1 MRRTVSQ
8 VMFAVL
14 MITTVVDG
22 QDVPLKRVTIFSS
35 GVAFYE
41 RAGHVDGTATMELPF
56 KTAQINDILKSMV
69 LQDMGGGKIRPVVY
83 APKDPIEKTLR
94 SFGIDLTQDRTLGEF
109 LGDLRGTPVEI
120 TVRGDSKPIEGSVL
134 SVERQIVILEDK
146 EVPHDVLNVV
156 CAEGIRA
163 FRLTEL
169 SGVRLADPKLN
180 GELFKALGVL
190 AGSHDADKK
199 PVVLEFAG
207 EGKREVRVS
216 YILEA
221 PIWKTSYRLVLDGE
235 KPFLQ
240 GWATVDNTTDE
251 DWIGVDLTRVS
262 GLPISF
268 IQDLYQPLYI
278 PRPVVQPEIY
288 ASLGPQRYDG
298 AMFDDE
304 DMMRADAAKGLER
317 EMPRRMKAAREGA
330 PAEAAGGFGGGGLG
344 GGGLGG
350 GGGGVYAAPP
360 PLPAAE
366 PMVTLESSVESV
378 AAAAEAGEMF
388 TYAIQTPVTLPRQK
402 SAMMPI
408 VNQSVAGEKYS
419 IYSQSVHAKYPLNG
433 LRLENTTDLNL
444 MQGPITVFEEGT
456 YAGDAQLPDV
466 TPGEKRLISYS
477 LDLKREVERV
487 SKAEPEVL
495 TSVRIAKGTLIATRK
510 YVEEYTFNVKN
521 KDDAARAVL
530 LEHPFRSDWT
540 LVTPKDPFERTP
552 QVYRFKVD
560 AKPNETT
567 SLTVREE
574 RQGDQYIALSSSGL
588 DTIEFYIR
596 AKAVSPKV
604 REALE
609 KVAQMRNEL
618 GNTQARKNQQTQ
630 RVTQITADQGRV
642 RENLKTV
649 REGTEL
655 YERYLKKLTEQENE
669 LDEAN
674 RLIGQYTQEEQQKKE
689 ALDQYLLTLS
699 IE

>member
-8 VMFAVL
+8 VMLVSL
-14 MITTVVDG
+14 ILGTGVYG
-22 QDVPLKRVTIFSS
+22 QEVPLKRVMIFSS

-56 KTAQINDILKSMV
+56 KTAQINDILKSLV

-120 TVRGDSKPIEGSVL
+120 TVRGDSKPIEGSIL
-134 SVERQIVILEDK
+134 SVERQVVITDNK

-156 CAEGIRA
+156 CVEGIRA
-163 FRLTEL
+163 FRLNEL

-180 GELFKALGVL
+180 AELFKALGVL

-199 PVVLEFAG
+199 PVILEFAG

-251 DWIGVDLTRVS
+251 DWVGVDLTLVS
-262 GLPISF
+262 GRPISF

-278 PRPVVQPEIY
+278 PRPMVQPEIY

-298 AMFDDE
+298 ATFEE
-304 DMMRADAAKGLER
+304 DRVLADAAETVER
-317 EMPRRMKAAREGA
+317 EMPRRAKAMRMAAPTDRGA
-330 PAEAAGGFGGGGLG
+330 EFD
-344 GGGLGG
+344 
-350 GGGGVYAAPP
+350 AAPP
-360 PLPAAE
+360 PSAPASVAGIGYA
-366 PMVTLESSVESV
+366 TLESSVESV

-388 TYAIQTPVTLPRQK
+388 TYAIQMPVTLPRQR

-408 VNQSVAGEKYS
+408 VNQSVAGEKFS
-419 IYSQSVHAKYPLNG
+419 IYSQGVHAKHPLNG
-433 LRLENTTDLNL
+433 LRLENTTGLNL
-444 MQGPITVFEEGT
+444 MQGPITVFEDGT

-477 LDLKREVERV
+477 LDLKREVERI

-495 TSVRIAKGTLIATRK
+495 TSVRIAKGTLIATRE

-530 LEHPFRSDWT
+530 VEHPFRSDWT

-552 QVYRFKVD
+552 QVYRFQVD

-574 RQGDQYIALSSSGL
+574 RQGDQYLALSSSGL

-596 AKAVSPKV
+596 AKVVSPKV
-604 REALE
+604 REALG

-618 GNTQARKNQQTQ
+618 GNTQARRNQQTQ
-630 RVTQITADQGRV
+630 RVAQITADQGRV

-655 YERYLKKLTEQENE
+655 HERYLKKLTEQENE

-674 RLIGQYTQEEQQKKE
+674 RLIAQYTQQEQQQKE
-689 ALDQYLLTLS
+689 ALDQYLLNLS

>member
-1 MRRTVSQ
+1 MRRAVSP
-8 VMFAVL
+8 VLFAGL
-14 MITTVVDG
+14 FIATSASG
-22 QDVPLKRVTIFSS
+22 QEVPLKRVTIFSS

-134 SVERQIVILEDK
+134 SVERQIVIMEDK
-146 EVPHDVLNVV
+146 EVPHDVLNVA

-199 PVVLEFAG
+199 PVILEFAG

-221 PIWKTSYRLVLDGE
+221 PIWKTSYRLILDGE

-251 DWIGVDLTRVS
+251 DWIGVDLTLVS
-262 GLPISF
+262 GRPISF
-268 IQDLYQPLYI
+268 VQDLYQPLYI

-288 ASLGPQRYDG
+288 ASLGPQQYEG
-298 AMFDDE
+298 AMFDSDG
-304 DMMRADAAKGLER
+304 DGILADAADAVER
-317 EMPRRMKAAREGA
+317 EMPSRMKTARRAA
-330 PAEAAGGFGGGGLG
+330 PADNRGGFGAGFGG
-344 GGGLGG
+344 
-350 GGGGVYAAPP
+350 AAPAAS
-360 PLPAAE
+360 PAPVASLDY
-366 PMVTLESSVESV
+366 VTMESSVESI

-419 IYSQSVHAKYPLNG
+419 IYSQSVHAKHPLNG

-444 MQGPITVFEEGT
+444 MQGPITVFEDGT

-521 KDDAARAVL
+521 KDDAVRAVL
-530 LEHPFRSDWT
+530 LEHPFRADWT

-596 AKAVSPKV
+596 AKVVSPKV

-630 RVTQITADQGRV
+630 RVAQITADQGRV

-655 YERYLKKLTEQENE
+655 HERYLKKLTEQENE

-674 RLIGQYTQEEQQKKE
+674 RLIAQYTQQEQQQKE
-689 ALDQYLLTLS
+689 ALDQYLLNLN

>member
-1 MRRTVSQ
+1 M
-8 VMFAVL
+8 
-14 MITTVVDG
+14 
-22 QDVPLKRVTIFSS
+22 IFSS

-41 RAGHVDGTATMELPF
+41 RAGHVDGTATLELPF

-94 SFGIDLTQDRTLGEF
+94 SFGIDLTEDRTLGEF
-109 LGDLRGTPVEI
+109 LGDLRGTPVEV
-120 TVRGDSKPIEGSVL
+120 TVRGDSKPIEGSIL
-134 SVERQIVILEDK
+134 SVEQQTVIVEHK
-146 EVPHDVLNVV
+146 EIPYDVLNVV

-169 SGVRLADPKLN
+169 SGIRLADPKLN

-199 PVVLEFAG
+199 PVTLEFAG

-251 DWIGVDLTRVS
+251 DWVGVDLTLVS
-262 GLPISF
+262 GRPISF
-268 IQDLYQPLYI
+268 VQDLYQPLYI

-288 ASLGPQRYDG
+288 ASLRPRHYEG
-298 AMFDDE
+298 AMD
-304 DMMRADAAKGLER
+304 ADGLKSSEIAMECNEVSSAAKAK
-317 EMPRRMKAAREGA
+317 RMLA
-330 PAEAAGGFGGGGLG
+330 PAGRGGGFGGGRED
-344 GGGLGG
+344 
-350 GGGGVYAAPP
+350 AAPP
-360 PLPAAE
+360 APAKLGYAT
-366 PMVTLESSVESV
+366 MESAVESV

-408 VNQSVAGEKYS
+408 VNQTIAAEKYS
-419 IYSQSVHAKYPLNG
+419 IYSQSVHAKHPLNG
-433 LRLENTTDLNL
+433 LRLENTTGLNL
-444 MQGPITVFEEGT
+444 MQGPITVFEEGI

-477 LDLKREVERV
+477 LDLKREVEPIIR
-487 SKAEPEVL
+487 AEPEVL

-521 KDDAARAVL
+521 KGEAARVVL
-530 LEHPFRSDWT
+530 VEHPFRADWT

-560 AKPNETT
+560 AKPNSTT
-567 SLTVREE
+567 SLIVREE
-574 RQGDQYIALSSSGL
+574 RQGDQYIGLSSSGL
-588 DTIEFYIR
+588 DAIEFFIR
-596 AKAVSPKV
+596 AKVVSPKV

-609 KVAQMRNEL
+609 KVAQMRNEMGTTL
-618 GNTQARKNQQTQ
+618 ARKNQQIQ
-630 RVTQITADQGRV
+630 RVAEITQDQGRV

-655 YERYLKKLTEQENE
+655 HERYLKKLTEQENE

-674 RLIGQYTQEEQQKKE
+674 RLIAQYTQQEQQQKE
-689 ALDQYLLTLS
+689 ALDQYLLNLN

>member
-8 VMFAVL
+8 VMLVSL
-14 MITTVVDG
+14 ILGTGVYG
-22 QDVPLKRVTIFSS
+22 QEVPLKRVMIFSS

-56 KTAQINDILKSMV
+56 KTAQINDILKSLV

-83 APKDPIEKTLR
+83 APKDPIEKILR

-120 TVRGDSKPIEGSVL
+120 TVRGDSKPIEGSIL
-134 SVERQIVILEDK
+134 SVERQVVITDNK

-156 CAEGIRA
+156 CVEGIRA
-163 FRLTEL
+163 FRLNEL

-180 GELFKALGVL
+180 AELFKALGVL

-199 PVVLEFAG
+199 PVILEFAG

-251 DWIGVDLTRVS
+251 DWVGVDLTLVS
-262 GLPISF
+262 GRPISF

-278 PRPVVQPEIY
+278 PRPMVQPEIY

-298 AMFDDE
+298 AMFEE
-304 DMMRADAAKGLER
+304 DRVLADAAETVER
-317 EMPRRMKAAREGA
+317 EMPRRAKAMRMAAPTDRGA
-330 PAEAAGGFGGGGLG
+330 EFD
-344 GGGLGG
+344 
-350 GGGGVYAAPP
+350 AAPP
-360 PLPAAE
+360 PSAPASVAGIGYA
-366 PMVTLESSVESV
+366 TLESSVESV

-388 TYAIQTPVTLPRQK
+388 TYAIQMPVTLPRQR

-408 VNQSVAGEKYS
+408 VNQSVAGEKFS
-419 IYSQSVHAKYPLNG
+419 IYSQGVHAKHPLNG
-433 LRLENTTDLNL
+433 LRLENTTGLNL
-444 MQGPITVFEEGT
+444 MQGPITVFEDGT

-477 LDLKREVERV
+477 LDLKREVERI

-495 TSVRIAKGTLIATRK
+495 TSVRIAKGTLIATRE

-530 LEHPFRSDWT
+530 VEHPFRSDWT

-552 QVYRFKVD
+552 QVYRFQVD

-574 RQGDQYIALSSSGL
+574 RQGDQYLALSSSGL

-596 AKAVSPKV
+596 AKVVSPKV
-604 REALE
+604 REALG

-618 GNTQARKNQQTQ
+618 GNTQARRNQQTQ
-630 RVTQITADQGRV
+630 RVAQITADQGRV

-655 YERYLKKLTEQENE
+655 HERYLKKLTEQENE

-674 RLIGQYTQEEQQKKE
+674 RLIAQYTQQEQQQKE
-689 ALDQYLLTLS
+689 ALDQYLLNLS

>member
-8 VMFAVL
+8 MMFAVL
-14 MITTVVDG
+14 MITTGVDG

-120 TVRGDSKPIEGSVL
+120 TVRGDSKPVEGSIL
-134 SVERQIVILEDK
+134 SVERQIVIMEDK
-146 EVPHDVLNVV
+146 EVPHDVLNVA

-221 PIWKTSYRLVLDGE
+221 PIWKTSYRLILDGE

-251 DWIGVDLTRVS
+251 DWVGVDLTLVS
-262 GLPISF
+262 GRPISF
-268 IQDLYQPLYI
+268 VQDLYQPLYI

-288 ASLGPQRYDG
+288 ASLGPQQYEG
-298 AMFDDE
+298 AMFDFYGDGVL
-304 DMMRADAAKGLER
+304 ADAADAVER
-317 EMPRRMKAAREGA
+317 EMPRRQKTARGAA
-330 PAEAAGGFGGGGLG
+330 PAEQGAGFGGGLG
-344 GGGLGG
+344 GGPPA
-350 GGGGVYAAPP
+350 AAPA
-360 PLPAAE
+360 PLASLGYA
-366 PMVTLESSVESV
+366 TIESSVESV

-444 MQGPITVFEEGT
+444 MQGPITVFEDGT

-530 LEHPFRSDWT
+530 LEHPFRADWT

-552 QVYRFKVD
+552 QVYRLKVD
-560 AKPNETT
+560 AKPNETK

-588 DTIEFYIR
+588 DTIEYYIR
-596 AKAVSPKV
+596 VKVVSPKV

-674 RLIGQYTQEEQQKKE
+674 RLIGQYTQQEQQQKE
-689 ALDQYLLTLS
+689 ALDQYLLNLD

>member
-14 MITTVVDG
+14 MITTGVYS
-22 QDVPLKRVTIFSS
+22 QEVPLKRVTIFSS

-41 RAGHVDGTATMELPF
+41 RAGHVDGTANMELPF

-120 TVRGDSKPIEGSVL
+120 TVRGDSKPIEGSIL
-134 SVERQIVILEDK
+134 SVERQIVIMEDK

-156 CAEGIRA
+156 CAAGIRA
-163 FRLTEL
+163 FRLNEL

-180 GELFKALGVL
+180 AELFKALGVL

-199 PVVLEFAG
+199 PVFLEFAG

-221 PIWKTSYRLVLDGE
+221 PIWKTSYRRILDGE

-251 DWIGVDLTRVS
+251 DWIGVDLTLVS
-262 GLPISF
+262 GRPISF

-304 DMMRADAAKGLER
+304 DMMRADAAKAVER
-317 EMPRRMKAAREGA
+317 EMPRRPKAMREAA
-330 PAEAAGGFGGGGLG
+330 PAERGAGFGGGGLG
-344 GGGLGG
+344 GGPPA
-350 GGGGVYAAPP
+350 AAPAP
-360 PLPAAE
+360 VASLGYA
-366 PMVTLESSVESV
+366 TIESSVESI

-388 TYAIQTPVTLPRQK
+388 TYAIQMPVTLPRQR

-419 IYSQSVHAKYPLNG
+419 IYSQSVHAKHPLNG

-444 MQGPITVFEEGT
+444 MQGPITVFEDGT

-487 SKAEPEVL
+487 SKAEPELL
-495 TSVRIAKGTLIATRK
+495 TSVRVAKGTLIATRK

-530 LEHPFRSDWT
+530 IEHPFRSDWT

-574 RQGDQYIALSSSGL
+574 RQGDQYLALSSSGL

-596 AKAVSPKV
+596 AKVVSPKV

-655 YERYLKKLTEQENE
+655 HERYLKKLTEQENE

-689 ALDQYLLTLS
+689 ALDQYLLNLN

>member
-1 MRRTVSQ
+1 M
-8 VMFAVL
+8 
-14 MITTVVDG
+14 
-22 QDVPLKRVTIFSS
+22 
-35 GVAFYE
+35 
-41 RAGHVDGTATMELPF
+41 
-56 KTAQINDILKSMV
+56 
-69 LQDMGGGKIRPVVY
+69 
-83 APKDPIEKTLR
+83 
-94 SFGIDLTQDRTLGEF
+94 
-109 LGDLRGTPVEI
+109 
-120 TVRGDSKPIEGSVL
+120 
-134 SVERQIVILEDK
+134 
-146 EVPHDVLNVV
+146 
-156 CAEGIRA
+156 
-163 FRLTEL
+163 
-169 SGVRLADPKLN
+169 
-180 GELFKALGVL
+180 
-190 AGSHDADKK
+190 
-199 PVVLEFAG
+199 
-207 EGKREVRVS
+207 
-216 YILEA
+216 
-221 PIWKTSYRLVLDGE
+221 
-235 KPFLQ
+235 
-240 GWATVDNTTDE
+240 
-251 DWIGVDLTRVS
+251 
-262 GLPISF
+262 
-268 IQDLYQPLYI
+268 
-278 PRPVVQPEIY
+278 
-288 ASLGPQRYDG
+288 
-298 AMFDDE
+298 
-304 DMMRADAAKGLER
+304 
-317 EMPRRMKAAREGA
+317 
-330 PAEAAGGFGGGGLG
+330 
-344 GGGLGG
+344 
-350 GGGGVYAAPP
+350 
-360 PLPAAE
+360 
-366 PMVTLESSVESV
+366 
-378 AAAAEAGEMF
+378 
-388 TYAIQTPVTLPRQK
+388 
-402 SAMMPI
+402 
-408 VNQSVAGEKYS
+408 
-419 IYSQSVHAKYPLNG
+419 
-433 LRLENTTDLNL
+433 
-444 MQGPITVFEEGT
+444 
-456 YAGDAQLPDV
+456 PDV

-689 ALDQYLLTLS
+689 ALDQYLLNLS

>member
-8 VMFAVL
+8 VMLVSL
-14 MITTVVDG
+14 ILGTGVYG
-22 QDVPLKRVTIFSS
+22 QEVPLKRVMIFSS

-56 KTAQINDILKSMV
+56 KTAQINDILKSLV

-83 APKDPIEKTLR
+83 APKDPIEKILR

-120 TVRGDSKPIEGSVL
+120 TVRGDSKPIEGSIL
-134 SVERQIVILEDK
+134 SVERQVVITDNK

-156 CAEGIRA
+156 CVEGIRA
-163 FRLTEL
+163 FRLNEL

-180 GELFKALGVL
+180 AELFKALGVL

-199 PVVLEFAG
+199 PVILEFAG

-251 DWIGVDLTRVS
+251 DWVGVDLTLVS
-262 GLPISF
+262 GRPISF

-278 PRPVVQPEIY
+278 PRPMVQPEIY

-298 AMFDDE
+298 ATFEE
-304 DMMRADAAKGLER
+304 DRVLADAAETVER
-317 EMPRRMKAAREGA
+317 EMPRRAKAMRMAAPTDRGA
-330 PAEAAGGFGGGGLG
+330 EFD
-344 GGGLGG
+344 
-350 GGGGVYAAPP
+350 AAPP
-360 PLPAAE
+360 PSAPASVAGIGYA
-366 PMVTLESSVESV
+366 TLESSVESV

-388 TYAIQTPVTLPRQK
+388 TYAIQMPVTLPRQR

-408 VNQSVAGEKYS
+408 VNQSVAGEKFS
-419 IYSQSVHAKYPLNG
+419 IYSQGVHAKHPLNG
-433 LRLENTTDLNL
+433 LRLENTTGLNL
-444 MQGPITVFEEGT
+444 MQGPITVFEDGT

-477 LDLKREVERV
+477 LDLKREVERI

-495 TSVRIAKGTLIATRK
+495 TSVRIAKGTLIATRE

-530 LEHPFRSDWT
+530 VEHPFRSDWT

-552 QVYRFKVD
+552 QVYRFQVD

-574 RQGDQYIALSSSGL
+574 RQGDQYLALSSSGL

-596 AKAVSPKV
+596 AKVVSPKV
-604 REALE
+604 REALG

-618 GNTQARKNQQTQ
+618 GNTQARRNQQTQ
-630 RVTQITADQGRV
+630 RVAQITADQGRV

-655 YERYLKKLTEQENE
+655 HERYLKKLTEQENE

-674 RLIGQYTQEEQQKKE
+674 RLIAQYTQQEQQQKE
-689 ALDQYLLTLS
+689 ALDQYLLNLS

>member
-1 MRRTVSQ
+1 MRRAVSH
-8 VMFAVL
+8 VLFASL
-14 MITTVVDG
+14 FLATGASG
-22 QDVPLKRVTIFSS
+22 QEVPLKRVTIFSS

-94 SFGIDLTQDRTLGEF
+94 SFGIDLTKDRTLGEF

-120 TVRGDSKPIEGSVL
+120 TVRGDSKAIEGSIL
-134 SVERQIVILEDK
+134 SVERQIVIMEDK

-199 PVVLEFAG
+199 LVVLEFAG

-251 DWIGVDLTRVS
+251 DWIGVDLTLVS
-262 GLPISF
+262 GRPISF
-268 IQDLYQPLYI
+268 VQDLYQPLYI
-278 PRPVVQPEIY
+278 PRPVVRPEIY
-288 ASLGPQRYDG
+288 ASLGPQRYEG
-298 AMFDDE
+298 AMFNGDE
-304 DMMRADAAKGLER
+304 MLADAAQELDR
-317 EMPRRMKAAREGA
+317 EMPRRMKTARGAA
-330 PAEAAGGFGGGGLG
+330 PAEAAPGLG
-344 GGGLGG
+344 GGGFGG
-350 GGGGVYAAPP
+350 AAP
-360 PLPAAE
+360 AAARA
-366 PMVTLESSVESV
+366 PVASLDYVTMESSVESI

-408 VNQSVAGEKYS
+408 VNQSVAGEKFS
-419 IYSQSVHAKYPLNG
+419 IYSQSVHPKYPLNG

-444 MQGPITVFEEGT
+444 MQGPITVFEDGT

-521 KDDAARAVL
+521 KDDAVRAVL
-530 LEHPFRSDWT
+530 FEHPFRADWT

-574 RQGDQYIALSSSGL
+574 RQGDQYLALSSSGL

-596 AKAVSPKV
+596 AKVVSPKV

-630 RVTQITADQGRV
+630 RVAQITADQGRV

-655 YERYLKKLTEQENE
+655 HERYLKKLTEQENE

-674 RLIGQYTQEEQQKKE
+674 RLITQYSQQEQQQKE
-689 ALDQYLLTLS
+689 ALDQYLLNLS

>member
-1 MRRTVSQ
+1 MRRTICLIVS
-8 VMFAVL
+8 VVL
-14 MITTVVDG
+14 MSAGRI
-22 QDVPLKRVTIFSS
+22 QAQEVPLKRVTIFSS

-41 RAGHVDGTATMELPF
+41 RAGHVDGTATLELPF

-94 SFGIDLTQDRTLGEF
+94 SFGIDLTEDRTLGEF
-109 LGDLRGTPVEI
+109 LGDLRGTPVEV
-120 TVRGDSKPIEGSVL
+120 TVRGDSKPIEGSIL
-134 SVERQIVILEDK
+134 SVEQQTVIVEHK
-146 EVPHDVLNVV
+146 EIPYDVLNVV

-169 SGVRLADPKLN
+169 SGIRLADPKLN

-199 PVVLEFAG
+199 PVTLEFAG

-251 DWIGVDLTRVS
+251 DWVGVDLTLVS
-262 GLPISF
+262 GRPISF
-268 IQDLYQPLYI
+268 VQDLYQPLYI

-288 ASLGPQRYDG
+288 ASLRPRHYEG
-298 AMFDDE
+298 AMD
-304 DMMRADAAKGLER
+304 ADGLKSSEIAMECNEVSSAAKAK
-317 EMPRRMKAAREGA
+317 RMLA
-330 PAEAAGGFGGGGLG
+330 PAGRGGGFGGGRED
-344 GGGLGG
+344 
-350 GGGGVYAAPP
+350 AAPP
-360 PLPAAE
+360 AKLGYAT
-366 PMVTLESSVESV
+366 MESAVESV

-408 VNQSVAGEKYS
+408 VNQTIAAEKYS
-419 IYSQSVHAKYPLNG
+419 IYSQSVHAKHPLNG
-433 LRLENTTDLNL
+433 LRLENTTGLNL
-444 MQGPITVFEEGT
+444 MQGPITVFEEGI

-477 LDLKREVERV
+477 LDLKREVEPIIR
-487 SKAEPEVL
+487 AEPEVL

-521 KDDAARAVL
+521 KGEAARVVL
-530 LEHPFRSDWT
+530 VEHPFRADWT

-560 AKPNETT
+560 AKPNSTT
-567 SLTVREE
+567 SLIVREE
-574 RQGDQYIALSSSGL
+574 RQGDQYIGLSSSGL
-588 DTIEFYIR
+588 DAIEFFIR
-596 AKAVSPKV
+596 AKVVSPKV

-609 KVAQMRNEL
+609 KVAQMRNEMGTTL
-618 GNTQARKNQQTQ
+618 ARKNQQIQ
-630 RVTQITADQGRV
+630 RVAEITQDQGRV

-655 YERYLKKLTEQENE
+655 HERYLKKLTEQENE

-674 RLIGQYTQEEQQKKE
+674 RLIAQYTQQEQQQKE
-689 ALDQYLLTLS
+689 ALDQYLLNLN

>member
-8 VMFAVL
+8 VMLVSL
-14 MITTVVDG
+14 ILGTGVYG
-22 QDVPLKRVTIFSS
+22 QEVPLKRVMIFSS

-56 KTAQINDILKSMV
+56 KTAQINDILKSLV

-120 TVRGDSKPIEGSVL
+120 TVRGDSKPIEGSIL
-134 SVERQIVILEDK
+134 SVERQVVITDNK

-156 CAEGIRA
+156 CVEGIRA
-163 FRLTEL
+163 FRLNEL

-180 GELFKALGVL
+180 AELFKALGVL

-199 PVVLEFAG
+199 PVILEFAG

-251 DWIGVDLTRVS
+251 DWVGVDLTLVS
-262 GLPISF
+262 GRPISF

-278 PRPVVQPEIY
+278 PRPMVQPEIY

-298 AMFDDE
+298 AMFEE
-304 DMMRADAAKGLER
+304 DRVLADAAETVER
-317 EMPRRMKAAREGA
+317 EMPRRAKAMRMAAPTDRGA
-330 PAEAAGGFGGGGLG
+330 EFD
-344 GGGLGG
+344 
-350 GGGGVYAAPP
+350 AAPP
-360 PLPAAE
+360 PSAPASVAGIGYA
-366 PMVTLESSVESV
+366 TLESSVESV

-388 TYAIQTPVTLPRQK
+388 TYAIQMPVTLPRQR

-408 VNQSVAGEKYS
+408 VNQSVAGEKFS
-419 IYSQSVHAKYPLNG
+419 IYSQGVHAKHPLNG
-433 LRLENTTDLNL
+433 LRLENTTGLNL
-444 MQGPITVFEEGT
+444 MQGPITVFEDGT

-477 LDLKREVERV
+477 LDLKREVERI

-495 TSVRIAKGTLIATRK
+495 TSVRIAKGTLIATRE

-530 LEHPFRSDWT
+530 VEHPFRSDWT

-552 QVYRFKVD
+552 QVYRFQVD

-574 RQGDQYIALSSSGL
+574 RQGDQYLALSSSGL

-596 AKAVSPKV
+596 AKVVSPKV
-604 REALE
+604 REALG

-618 GNTQARKNQQTQ
+618 GNTQARRNQQTQ
-630 RVTQITADQGRV
+630 RVAQITADQGRV

-655 YERYLKKLTEQENE
+655 HERYLKKLTEQENE

-674 RLIGQYTQEEQQKKE
+674 RLIAQYTQQEQQQKE
-689 ALDQYLLTLS
+689 ALDQYLLNLS